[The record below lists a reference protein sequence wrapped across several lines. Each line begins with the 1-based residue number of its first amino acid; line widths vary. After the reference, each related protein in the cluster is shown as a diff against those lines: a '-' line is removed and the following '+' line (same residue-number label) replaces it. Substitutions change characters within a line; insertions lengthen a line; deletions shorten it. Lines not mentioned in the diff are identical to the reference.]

1 MWASQYSKECQKKY
15 EKSQNVNSKN
25 SQRQTKKK
33 IIHNCSFC
41 DFSVVNEQILNEHIL
56 SLHVMPLPLNLENSS
71 SLLDNAPNYLARN
84 KNKNTPKIPEGQRE
98 KNTEVNDED
107 IEVVSENV
115 IGGGGGKIKQTAD
128 ENLKGSAV
136 SRPKRIGRPQR
147 NTGLTGSELLHFR
160 SASTEIVTIDDDEE
174 FTSSSKGRENSKGE
188 DELLENMHLI
198 QCPLCN
204 RSFEKHR
211 IGKKNEKNMP

>member
-1 MWASQYSKECQKKY
+1 MWASKYSKECQKKY

-98 KNTEVNDED
+98 KNTEIIDED
-107 IEVVSENV
+107 IVVVSENV
-115 IGGGGGKIKQTAD
+115 IGGGGVKSKQAAD
-128 ENLKGSAV
+128 ENL

-174 FTSSSKGRENSKGE
+174 FTSSKGRENSKSE

-211 IGKKNEKNMP
+211 IGKKNEKKMP

>member
-1 MWASQYSKECQKKY
+1 MWASKYSKECQKKY

-98 KNTEVNDED
+98 KNTEIIDED
-107 IEVVSENV
+107 IVVVSENV
-115 IGGGGGKIKQTAD
+115 IGGGGVKSKQAAD
-128 ENLKGSAV
+128 ENL

-174 FTSSSKGRENSKGE
+174 FTSSKGRENSKSE

>member
-1 MWASQYSKECQKKY
+1 M
-15 EKSQNVNSKN
+15 NSKN

-98 KNTEVNDED
+98 KNTEIIDED
-107 IEVVSENV
+107 IVVVSENV
-115 IGGGGGKIKQTAD
+115 IGGGGVKSKQAAD
-128 ENLKGSAV
+128 ENL

-174 FTSSSKGRENSKGE
+174 FTSSKGRENSKSE

-211 IGKKNEKNMP
+211 IGKKNEKKMP

>member
-98 KNTEVNDED
+98 KNTEIIDED

-115 IGGGGGKIKQTAD
+115 IGGGKSKQAAD
-128 ENLKGSAV
+128 ENL

-174 FTSSSKGRENSKGE
+174 FTSSKGRENSKSE

-211 IGKKNEKNMP
+211 IGKKNEKKMP

>member
-98 KNTEVNDED
+98 KNTEINDED

-115 IGGGGGKIKQTAD
+115 IGGGGVKSKQAAD
-128 ENLKGSAV
+128 ENL

-174 FTSSSKGRENSKGE
+174 FTSSKGRENSKSE

-211 IGKKNEKNMP
+211 IGKKNEKKMP

>member
-98 KNTEVNDED
+98 KNTEIIDED
-107 IEVVSENV
+107 IVVVSENV
-115 IGGGGGKIKQTAD
+115 IGGGGVKSKQAAD
-128 ENLKGSAV
+128 ENL

-174 FTSSSKGRENSKGE
+174 FTSSKGRENSKSE

-211 IGKKNEKNMP
+211 IGKKNEKKMP

>member
-1 MWASQYSKECQKKY
+1 MWASQYSKECQKEY
-15 EKSQNVNSKN
+15 EKSQNANSKN

-98 KNTEVNDED
+98 KNTEIIDED
-107 IEVVSENV
+107 IVVVSENV
-115 IGGGGGKIKQTAD
+115 IGGGGVKSKQAAD
-128 ENLKGSAV
+128 ENL

-174 FTSSSKGRENSKGE
+174 FTSSKGRENSKSE

-211 IGKKNEKNMP
+211 IGKKNEKKMP